1 MTAEIADAE
10 VFYHLQPG
18 DPAAHVYTVACRV
31 ASPDPEG
38 QEFTLPAW
46 APGSYLIREFAR
58 HLLVVE
64 ALTDDGPQP
73 LRKMDKARWRAPAVD
88 GPLVVRVR
96 VYAFDLSVRGAFLD
110 RDHGFVNG
118 FCVFLR
124 PEGLDDRPC
133 AVQVDPP
140 DGGEDWQLATAM
152 RRVSGGELEFG
163 AFTAADYD
171 ELIDQPM
178 LMGRQLVRAGFDVG
192 GVAHEIVLQGCPD
205 ADLDRVCAD
214 LGEICTAQA
223 ELFGGALPMT
233 RYCFL
238 TTALNAGYGGLEH
251 RDSCALIASRGDLP
265 RQGREP
271 EAERYQRFLGLCSHE
286 YFHLWNVKRLRPAEL
301 TPYRLDRENYTRQLW
316 LFEGITSYYDD
327 LMLARSAVVT
337 SDQYLEMLGRSL
349 TRVYRSRGRRLQSLE
364 DASFDAWIKFYRQD
378 ENAPNALVSYYTKGA
393 MVSLALDLELRLRT
407 DGRCSL
413 DDVMR
418 ALWHEYGAGGGVPQG
433 AFERVAEE
441 ASGQRLDEFFDQYL
455 RGTAD
460 PPIGILLAQF
470 AVRLR
475 LRAAESAK
483 DVGGK
488 AGRREDR
495 PLPWLGA
502 TIRAEDGRV
511 VVASVLSDGPG
522 LDAGLSAGD
531 EIVAIGGERCQ
542 AARYDEM
549 LDALSVGE
557 PVSIHVFRRDDLREL
572 TLRPA
577 RPPRDTAW
585 LELDDE
591 ADDESRERRL
601 AWLGV

>member
-1 MTAEIADAE
+1 MIEQISEAE

-18 DPAAHVYTVACRV
+18 DPAAHVFTVACRIQ
-31 ASPDPEG
+31 SPDPDG
-38 QEFTLPAW
+38 QIFTLPAW

-58 HLLVVE
+58 HFLTVEVVTE
-64 ALTDDGPQP
+64 NGPKTVQK
-73 LRKMDKARWRAPAVD
+73 LDKARWRAPAVD
-88 GPLVVRVR
+88 GPLLLRAR
-96 VYAFDLSVRGAFLD
+96 VYAFDLSVRGAYLD

-118 FCVFLR
+118 FCLFLR
-124 PEGLDDRPC
+124 PEGRHDRPC

-140 DGGEDWQLATAM
+140 EGVDGWQLATSM
-152 RRVSGGELEFG
+152 RRISGGELEFG
-163 AFTAADYD
+163 AFAASDYD
-171 ELIDQPM
+171 ELIDQPL
-178 LMGRQLVRAGFDVG
+178 LMGQLARAGFEVS
-192 GVAHEIVLQGCPD
+192 GVPHELILQGCPD
-205 ADLDRVCAD
+205 ADLDRVCTD
-214 LGEICTAQA
+214 LGEICAAQA
-223 ELFGGALPMT
+223 ELFGGPLPMS
-233 RYCFL
+233 RYAFL
-238 TTALNAGYGGLEH
+238 TTVLNNGYGGLEH

-265 RQGREP
+265 RAGREP
-271 EAERYQRFLGLCSHE
+271 PAERYRRFLGLCSHE

-301 TPYRLDRENYTRQLW
+301 TPYALDRENYTRQLW

-327 LMLARSAVVT
+327 LMLARSGVIT
-337 SDQYLEMLGRSL
+337 SDEYLEMLGRSL

-393 MVSLALDLELRLRT
+393 MVALALDLELRLQT

-418 ALWHEYGAGGGVPQG
+418 ALWQEYGSGSGVPQG
-433 AFERVAEE
+433 AFERIAEDC
-441 ASGQRLDEFFDQYL
+441 SGLRLDEFFDQYL

-488 AGRREDR
+488 AGGREDR
-495 PLPWLGA
+495 PLPWLGI
-502 TIRAEDGRV
+502 TIRADEGRV
-511 VVASVLSDGPG
+511 TVGSVLSDGPG
-522 LDAGLSAGD
+522 LEAGLCAGD
-531 EIVAIGGERCQ
+531 EIVAIGGERCRP
-542 AARYDEM
+542 AAYDEM
-549 LDALSVGE
+549 LDGLTDGE
-557 PVSIHVFRRDDLREL
+557 PVSLHVFRRDDLRQL
-572 TLRPA
+572 KLRPA

-585 LELDDE
+585 LEVDDE
-591 ADDESRERRL
+591 ADDASRERRL